1 MSLLRTP
8 VTALLVCLLG
18 YGLVLGPFTRSMKTK
33 PVEEKLGYLPSI
45 EVLRSMAAD
54 HRELLGAFLVMKVV
68 VYFGGIVE
76 KQQSKV
82 IVEPP
87 DYRKMSAILHGAV
100 RLDPYNMDAYY
111 FAQAFLTWDVKQYQL
126 ANALLDYGMQYRTW
140 DWYLP
145 FFAGFNSAYFLKE
158 YAAAARYYQRA
169 GELSGSDLSRLL
181 AGRYLQESGQTELAI
196 AYLTAMERGEKNRVL
211 KQTFHTRLRAF
222 REVRRTEVARDR
234 YREATGRAPL
244 SVEQLHRE
252 GYLDPLPRDPYG
264 GRFYLEP
271 SGKVTTTSRFAYAGV
286 KRNSSQ
292 NSGETNERH

>member
-18 YGLVLGPFTRSMKTK
+18 YGLVLAPFTGYMKTK

-45 EVLRSMAAD
+45 DVLRYMAAD
-54 HRELLGAFLVMKVV
+54 HRELLGASLVMKVV

-100 RLDPYNMDAYY
+100 KLDPYNMDAYY
-111 FAQAFLTWDVKQYQL
+111 FAQAFLTWDVKQYKL
-126 ANALLDYGMQYRTW
+126 ANALLDYGMQYRIW

-145 FFAGFNSAYFLKE
+145 FFAGFNSAYFLKD
-158 YAAAARYYQRA
+158 YAAAARYYRRA

-181 AGRYLQESGQTELAI
+181 AGRYLQESGQTDLAI
-196 AYLTAMERGEKNRVL
+196 AYLTAMERGEKNKAL
-211 KQTFHTRLRAF
+211 KQTFRTRLKAF
-222 REVRRTEVARDR
+222 REARRIEIARDR
-234 YREATGRAPL
+234 YQEVTGRAPL
-244 SVEQLHRE
+244 SVEQMHQE
-252 GYLDPLPRDPYG
+252 GYLDPLPMDPYG

-271 SGKVTTTSRFAYAGV
+271 NGKVTTTSRFAYAGV
-286 KRNSSQ
+286 KRNSSK
-292 NSGETNERH
+292 NSGEMNERH